1 MTVATPR
8 RMLWH
13 PLAVTTLIGVVAAGG
28 VALHVDAV
36 PTAALIGWLTAGA
49 AAGFAVSGST

>member
-8 RMLWH
+8 RLLWH
-13 PLAVTTLIGVVAAGG
+13 PLAATVLIGAVAACG
-28 VALHVDAV
+28 VLLRVGAV
-36 PTAALIGWLTAGA
+36 PVAALIGWLTAGA